1 LGVEV
6 YYKIRYDPKFC
17 PLKRDT
23 VTISKSDKTRYI
35 LANDRTDESYF
46 VDSSAALIWKL
57 MDGHHSISSIKRKL
71 GNRHSPEEIE
81 GFITY
86 AAKENL
92 IENLDGQNGEGEL
105 GKNGKRGT
113 LKPEIVSPLMINMPI
128 VGASKSSTIFR
139 KLYGLTR
146 IFFTRIFLFIVLII
160 VGLAAFLEGNVFLST
175 IQTQGSFTMQGS
187 YILGFFVFSIVLIF
201 PILVVHELA
210 HGLALTHFGGN
221 PGELGTGLY
230 YFYPMFYCDTSESW
244 RLSRGKRVLV
254 SIVGP
259 LSTLFI
265 GSVAGLVAYFNL
277 LPNASYLL
285 VMTFFFSYYL
295 ALLNMAPMFET
306 DGYYALMDILN
317 IPNLRS
323 EAFGYIKT
331 LLTKGRRKAHL
342 KYDEY
347 SRRQRIAMVLYGGVS
362 IGWSALAIYLSYL
375 FFIYIVEDALVQL
388 KYLVDAVGVV
398 TGIYSTNIEGTLI
411 SIGVAVGS
419 LGLLTFISLRLY
431 AMTYLPLKSVANSI
445 QKASGKSF
453 SVDGMYLSALFL
465 VPIMFNPMRK
475 RIINQL
481 KKCAKRI
488 SSDYSV
494 SEEGEL
500 VTVKFAIN
508 RGAVKT
514 FAQLRAEAIR
524 YENTLRNDYDLYL
537 KNLIKAMRK
546 DPTFGELP
554 MIDGENSAKAASLL
568 KRKEFLKAFNE
579 RIAKVY
585 SNVGQL
591 LESYVC
597 FVWSVDLRP
606 EQFSE
611 LNPKD
616 FEYSFLEDIS
626 TSTGIYEVGTFRKEK
641 IIGNN
646 NIEYMLK
653 GMGEYFNSV
662 KENPRIMQTTHATV
676 LFEPIKNRLMI
687 FGRAKRVGELR
698 KLVEHIFLIPTR
710 STFETSAA
718 QDLSTSLLRLSQFM
732 ERSPTFDAQN
742 LKNTEYKE
750 LKFMRS
756 ILEKFGRSLE
766 IVGENIEALQ
776 RLTETVY
783 LQTKEAEKEIKS
795 LDYDVALL
803 DLVVGATKYESE
815 NLETNRKLYSSLAR
829 QNHRLTEKLDDIR
842 QLVGAAIHK
851 SEASYS
857 RSLRKMASLSIIA
870 LMFSV
875 FLTLY
880 LNSMLINL
888 GAWNLI
894 LLAPI
899 TIISSISLFSFLRA
913 IKISSK
919 THSPIIDSLLLLSNH
934 YYSLASRMPSVTS
947 LLNGLGQN
955 AEAGEPKRKS
965 KKGKWE
971 GTARPNVSVH
981 YPIFTY

>member
-1 LGVEV
+1 MGVEV
-6 YYKIRYDPKFC
+6 YYKIKYDPNFC
-17 PLKRDT
+17 PLKRES
-23 VTISKSDKTRYI
+23 VKISKSDKNRYI
-35 LANDRTDESYF
+35 LANGETNESYF
-46 VDSSAALIWKL
+46 IDSSAALIWRL
-57 MDGHHSISSIKRKL
+57 MDGHHSISSIRRKL
-71 GNRHSPEEIE
+71 GNKHSTEDVE
-81 GFITY
+81 GFINFV
-86 AAKENL
+86 AKENL
-92 IENLDGQNGEGEL
+92 IQDLESHNGEGKV
-105 GKNGKRGT
+105 GRNSKRGA
-113 LKPEIVSPLMINMPI
+113 LKPEVISPLVINMPI
-128 VGASKSSTIFR
+128 LGASKSSTIFR
-139 KLYGLTR
+139 KLYRLTR
-146 IFFTRIFLFIVLII
+146 IFFTRIFLFIALII

-175 IQTQGSFTMQGS
+175 LQTQGSFTMQGS
-187 YILGFFVFSIVLIF
+187 YILGFLVFSIVLIF

-210 HGLALTHFGGN
+210 HGLALTHFGAS

-277 LPNASYLL
+277 LPNASYLF

-331 LLTKGRRKAHL
+331 LVMKGRRQARL

-347 SRRQRIAMVLYGGVS
+347 SRRQHFAMVLYGVVS
-362 IGWSALAIYLSYL
+362 FAWSALTIYLSYL
-375 FFIYIVEDALVQL
+375 FFIYIVEDALTQLGTLVQAL
-388 KYLVDAVGVV
+388 SKI
-398 TGIYSTNIEGTLI
+398 TGTISTNIGGTLI

-431 AMTYLPLKSVANSI
+431 AMTYVPLKSVANSM
-445 QKASGKSF
+445 QKMGGKSL

-475 RIINQL
+475 WIINRL
-481 KKCAKRI
+481 GKCARRI
-488 SSDYSV
+488 SEDYSV
-494 SEEGEL
+494 TEEGEL

-508 RGAVKT
+508 KGAVKT

-524 YENTLRNDYDLYL
+524 YENTLRNNYDRYVRS
-537 KNLIKAMRK
+537 LIRGMRK
-546 DPTFGELP
+546 DKRLSELS
-554 MIDGENSAKAASLL
+554 MIDGENSMMAASLL
-568 KRKEFLKAFNE
+568 KRREFVKAFNE
-579 RIAKVY
+579 RIGRVY

-626 TSTGIYEVGTFRKEK
+626 TSTGIYEVGTFRKER

-687 FGRAKRVGELR
+687 FGRARRVSELR
-698 KLVEHIFLIPTR
+698 NVVEHIFLIPTR
-710 STFETSAA
+710 STFETAAA
-718 QDLSTSLLRLSQFM
+718 QDLSTSLLRLSQFI
-732 ERSPTFDAQN
+732 ERSPTFSAQN
-742 LKNTEYKE
+742 LKSTEYKE

-766 IVGENIEALQ
+766 IVTENIHALQ
-776 RLTETVY
+776 RLTEAVY
-783 LQTKEAEKEIKS
+783 LKMKEAENELKG

-803 DLVVGATKYESE
+803 DLVIGSTKYEADNMDAS
-815 NLETNRKLYSSLAR
+815 RRLYSGLAR
-829 QNHRLTEKLDDIR
+829 QNHRLLEKLGDIKE
-842 QLVGAAIHK
+842 LVAGAIRK
-851 SEASYS
+851 NEAAYS
-857 RSLRKMASLSIIA
+857 RSLRKTALLSIIA
-870 LMFSV
+870 LIFSV

-880 LNSMLINL
+880 LNSMLVGL

-899 TIISSISLFSFLRA
+899 TIISSISLFSFLRTMR
-913 IKISSK
+913 ISSK
-919 THSPIIDSLLLLSNH
+919 THSPVIDSLLLLSNH
-934 YYSLASRMPSVTS
+934 YYSLASRIPPVSN
-947 LLNGLGQN
+947 LLNKVG
-955 AEAGEPKRKS
+955 
-965 KKGKWE
+965 
-971 GTARPNVSVH
+971 
-981 YPIFTY
+981 